1 MTTRGLIQIYDQI
14 HEKNGD
20 EQRLLTNIYVHGDM
34 YPQNGV
40 MCDVFKFLSNK
51 TLSSGF
57 IPKKIFMQVNGM
69 DDLATQIIMYLKSSY
84 SASMKRLGY
93 NGGDI
98 AAGYVYIYPIDIKLR
113 DLDVRYIYR
122 IYPPN
127 NRLYELA
134 NMTPSELANLANMTP
149 SELAY
154 IPSLSTIGEGVD
166 VPLTELEIKV
176 YRYEWTEDNARP
188 QLIFSG
194 KISEYVKKYCI
205 AETKNH

>member
-1 MTTRGLIQIYDQI
+1 MTTRGLIQIYDL
-14 HEKNGD
+14 HEKNGK
-20 EQRLLTNIYVHGDM
+20 QRLLTNIYVHGDM

-84 SASMKRLGY
+84 SASMKRRLGY

-134 NMTPSELANLANMTP
+134 NMAPGELAELANMAP
-149 SELAY
+149 GELAY
-154 IPSLSTIGEGVD
+154 IPSLSAVGDGVD
-166 VPLTELEIKV
+166 IPLTELGIKV
-176 YRYEWTEDNARP
+176 YRYEWTQDKARP
-188 QLIFSG
+188 RLIFSG
-194 KISEYVKKYCI
+194 KIGEYVKKYC
-205 AETKNH
+205 ADA